1 MNSLDA
7 VERVARASKFSRLF
21 ARPWKY
27 GFAMFFNKLVYPF
40 TQKGV
45 LKKAD
50 TFFGRSLHVLLPA
63 GTDIYL
69 AGGKTHY
76 SEIRLAKFL
85 IRTLKKGDVFI
96 DIGAHFGYFSLLAS
110 RLVNTGKVYA
120 FEASGN
126 SFEILQKNVAEIP
139 NIHAIH
145 KAVSDHTEPVEFY
158 ELPVVYS
165 EYNTTE
171 PGQFEKEAWY
181 LKIKPEK
188 KMVESATLDGF
199 SHDITPGP
207 VLIKIDVEGAEFKVI
222 KGGGVYLKNH
232 SPVVIMEYL
241 EDSRSNQNHK
251 MAIQLLRE
259 WDYQA
264 YSIDDSGGLELCPDI
279 DAYMLEHNL
288 GSDNMVFKKSD
299 NPDN

>member
-1 MNSLDA
+1 MSSLDA
-7 VERVARASKFSRLF
+7 VERIATASRFSRLV
-21 ARPWKY
+21 ARPLKY
-27 GFAMFFNKLVYPF
+27 GFTMFFNKLVYPL

-69 AGGKTHY
+69 AGGKTHH

-85 IRTLKKGDVFI
+85 IRTLKEGDVFI

-110 RLVNTGKVYA
+110 RLVNRGKVYA

-126 SFEILQKNVAEIP
+126 SFEILQKNVGAIA
-139 NIHAIH
+139 NIHPIH
-145 KAVSDHTEPVEFY
+145 KAVSDRTEPIEFY

-171 PGQFEKEAWY
+171 PAQFEQEAWY

-188 KMVESATLDGF
+188 RIVESATLDDF
-199 SHDITPGP
+199 SRERAPGAA
-207 VLIKIDVEGAEFKVI
+207 LIKIDVEGAEWKVI
-222 KGGGVYLKNH
+222 KGGETYLNSQ
-232 SPVVIMEYL
+232 SPVIIMEYL
-241 EDSRSNQNHK
+241 EDRRNNRNHK

-259 WDYQA
+259 WKYQA
-264 YSIDDSGGLELCPDI
+264 YRISDSGGLELCNDI
-279 DAYMLEHNL
+279 DAYMLAQNL
-288 GSDNMVFKKSD
+288 GSDNIVFKKTTGPG
-299 NPDN
+299 N